1 MTEMERLIYKLDN
14 AAVPYET
21 RELFGTTQVIY
32 PSEEVW
38 KCDVICHQFSYGGD
52 EGLLEIMGLL
62 TDEEAEYDDV
72 VGYLTADDVFSRI
85 IRDYWAPETD

>member
-21 RELFGTTQVIY
+21 REIWGTTQVCY
-32 PSEEVW
+32 PSIENM
-38 KCDVICHQFSYGGD
+38 KCDAICHAYSYGGD

-62 TDEEAEYDDV
+62 TDEEAEYDSV
-72 VGYLTADDVFSRI
+72 VGWLTADDVFSRI
-85 IRDYWAPETD
+85 IRDYWAPEID